1 MKLNP
6 VQRAWVVLWAA
17 FMTFCLLVYGV
28 ASGVPWLLQNAT
40 AELRLEL
47 GGSDTQ
53 FQRPG
58 LNILEVINGPPVT
71 LPIGSIILTDLN
83 AQANLQILAP
93 NGAATL
99 ATVQIYGDSRVQVLT
114 ANQPRFP
121 HYSTLP
127 YQLRLRVERGR
138 IRVLS
143 VNNSSRPMHISV
155 HSAPEV
161 LTVLDQPGSNASIE
175 ASFLRTTVSVRES
188 QVAVTTPV
196 SGTLTLRS
204 EQRAD
209 VTDAGAIIGPLPTER
224 NLIVDGTFERPLGE
238 VWKVERRAETERP
251 LGQVSVQVVE
261 GRRSINFA
269 RADDS
274 WGQVSLTQDLNVDV
288 RDFTSLRLQLDVY
301 LTSQSL
307 FNCGAFGTECPVMV
321 RIRYLDFNGSE
332 QGWLQGYFDRGRLV
346 ENQGQ
351 FGLFTCPSCSEITE
365 QHIPIETGQWLTLD
379 APSNGNLL
387 ELMRARGIPAAFLR
401 SITIY
406 AAGHRFNSNVAQIQL
421 LASD

>member
-1 MKLNP
+1 MSLDP
-6 VQRAWVVLWAA
+6 VRRAWVVLWAA
-17 FMTFCLLVYGV
+17 FLTFCLLVYGL
-28 ASGVPWLLQNAT
+28 ANGVPWTLQNAT
-40 AELRLEL
+40 AELSLEL
-47 GGSDTQ
+47 GGSGTQ

-58 LNILEVINGPPVT
+58 LTIQEVVSGPPVR
-71 LPIGSIILTDLN
+71 LPVGSVIITDLN
-83 AQANLQILAP
+83 AQANLQVIGP
-93 NGAATL
+93 NGAGTL
-99 ATVQIYGDSRVQVLT
+99 MTVQIYGDSRVQVQ
-114 ANQPRFP
+114 AAHRPRFED
-121 HYSTLP
+121 YSTLP
-127 YQLRLRVERGR
+127 YRLGLNVERGR

-143 VNNSSRPMHISV
+143 ANTTNRPVHIEV
-155 HSAPEV
+155 RSAPDV
-161 LTVLDQPGSNASIE
+161 LTVLDEPGSNASIE
-175 ASFLRTTVSVRES
+175 ASFLRTTVSVRERG
-188 QVAVTTPV
+188 ATVTTPV

-238 VWKVERRAETERP
+238 VWKVEQRAENERP
-251 LGQVSVQVVE
+251 LGRVSVQIVE
-261 GRRSINFA
+261 GRRSINFT

-321 RIRYLDFNGSE
+321 RIRYLDFSGAE
-332 QGWLQGYFDRGRLV
+332 QGWLQGYFDRGRLI
-346 ENQGQ
+346 ESQGQ

-365 QHIPIETGQWLTLD
+365 QHLPIETGRWLTLD
-379 APSNGNLL
+379 APPNGNLL

-406 AAGHRFNSNVAQIQL
+406 ASGHRFDSTVAQIQL